1 MKFFKIHPKISELVN
16 LNIPILTWRNFPKVL
31 FTFGKLKERV
41 GVLLNGCSLNP
52 SVTCFLLVLMT
63 SSCIEEYTNKP
74 NLKAEV
80 LIVDGLITNQLE
92 ADTIE
97 ISFSKGN
104 GVSGEITPVKNCKLS
119 VISDDGKAHDLKED
133 LPGKYYTPSDL
144 VKQIGKSYQ
153 LKMTTPNGENYESNF
168 EKMSPVT
175 SISKVYDVFDPK
187 AILKKDGKSFRLGN
201 KVYIDFQ
208 DPADEAN
215 NYLFRY
221 KYYEQIAFCK
231 SCGGGVLLGD
241 GVTCLSQKVKYYLYD
256 YVCSTY
262 CWDIIYENSINV
274 FSDVFTNGSNIKGQL
289 VATIPWNNF
298 IGALIEVKQYSISAE
313 GYRFYNLLALQG
325 NKTGSLTDTPPS
337 PIVGNIKNINKPE
350 ETVVGFFGA
359 SSVSSVR
366 YNVDRKANIGDAEQY
381 LGHFP
386 VLEDEGLIPNQAKC
400 VESRTRTKI
409 KPIGWPR

>member
-1 MKFFKIHPKISELVN
+1 MKTNLSKLYNFLSTSLIVIS
-16 LNIPILTWRNFPKVL
+16 L
-31 FTFGKLKERV
+31 FII
-41 GVLLNGCSLNP
+41 
-52 SVTCFLLVLMT
+52 
-63 SSCIEEYTNKP
+63 SSCVEEYTNSP

-97 ISFSKGN
+97 VSYSKGK
-104 GVSGEITPVKNCKLS
+104 GASGEITPVKNCKMT
-119 VISDDGKAHDLKED
+119 VISDDGKSFDLKED
-133 LPGKYYTPSDL
+133 LPGKYYTPSNL
-144 VKQIGKSYQ
+144 LRQIGKSYQ
-153 LKMTTPNGENYESNF
+153 LKMTTPDGENYVSNF
-168 EKMSPVT
+168 EKMSAVT
-175 SISKVYDVFDPK
+175 TIAKVYDVFDPK
-187 AILKKDGKSFRLGN
+187 AILRKDGKSYRLGN

-208 DPADEAN
+208 DPIDEAN

-231 SCGGGVLLGD
+231 TCGGGVLLGD
-241 GVTCLSQKVKYYLYD
+241 GVTCIPKSPLKFYRYD
-256 YVCSTY
+256 YLCSGY

-274 FSDVFTNGSNIKGQL
+274 FSDIFTNGKTIKGQL
-289 VATIPWNNF
+289 VASIPWVNYT
-298 IGALIEVKQYSISAE
+298 GALIEIKQYSISSE

-337 PIVGNIKNINKPE
+337 PIVGNIRNIKNPE

-366 YNVDRKANIGDAEQY
+366 YNVDRKANIGTAEQY

-386 VLEDEGLIPNQAKC
+386 VIEDEGLIPNQAKC

-409 KPIGWPR
+409 KPDGWVF